1 MHSLFEKASGI
12 THDVIGAAIEVHKEK
27 GLGLLES
34 IYEWCLSKEL
44 ELRRHRVDNQEQ
56 VIVQWKQILHPL
68 FPQPLLFSRAFSVSP
83 QRSCFHRWV
92 QAGVYPMNWA
102 CGDRDEVPTFDH
114 TEKTVG
120 E

>member
-68 FPQPLLFSRAFSVSP
+68 FPQRPPVQSSLFCFATTIVFPPLGSSGRVSEEL
-83 QRSCFHRWV
+83 
-92 QAGVYPMNWA
+92 GV
-102 CGDRDEVPTFDH
+102 R
-114 TEKTVG
+114 
-120 E
+120 